1 MVITDK
7 CNAAIVFDNLKWK
20 FWTYIHSIDCITL
33 YVIEM
38 VVLSL
43 VGSTLIWA
51 TTMERAESVNYLFN

>member
-7 CNAAIVFDNLKWK
+7 CNAAIVFDNFQWK
-20 FWTYIHSIDCITL
+20 FWTYFTSIESITF

-43 VGSTLIWA
+43 VCSTLMYNE
-51 TTMERAESVNYLFN
+51 TLYT